1 MNYRDKFY
9 SKYVSTHT
17 SHLYGEV
24 SLEDIKKQFPVWRKL
39 FGRFLPKDK
48 NAKIIDLGCGNGSF
62 VYWLQQNGY
71 LNAEGVDVSP
81 EQIKAAQDL
90 GIKNIYQDDCK
101 NYLTGKKEIYDCI
114 FMLHVLEHFNKEEV
128 LDILEIIHQSLKING
143 ILVITTPNAEA
154 PVMGNQIRYGDFTH
168 DTLFARNSIRQVLSV
183 SNFKDIEVYPVPP
196 MIHGFKSLTRF
207 ILWKCYVELKFKLY
221 LLVETGSAKGI
232 FTNSLIAVAKK

>member
-9 SKYVSTHT
+9 SKYISAHT

-143 ILVITTPNAEA
+143 ILVITTPNAESFFA
-154 PVMGNQIRYGDFTH
+154 GQFRYGDFTH
-168 DTLFARNSIRQVLSV
+168 DTIFAKNSIRQVLLV
-183 SNFKDIEVYPVPP
+183 SNFKNIKVYSTPPVV
-196 MIHGFKSLTRF
+196 HGFKSLIRF
-207 ILWKCYVELKFKLY
+207 ILWKYCIELVLKFY
-221 LLVETGSAKGI
+221 LLVETGAVRGI
-232 FTNSLIAVAKK
+232 FTHSLIAVAKK

>member
-9 SKYVSTHT
+9 SKYVSTQV
-17 SHLYGEV
+17 SQIFGEID
-24 SLEDIKKQFPVWRKL
+24 LDFIKKQFFVWRKF

-128 LDILEIIHQSLKING
+128 LDILEIIYQSLKING
-143 ILVITTPNAEA
+143 ILVIATPNAEA
-154 PVMGNQIRYGDFTH
+154 PLMGNQIRYGDFTH
-168 DTLFARNSIRQVLSV
+168 DTIFAKNSIRQVLLV
-183 SNFKDIEVYPVPP
+183 SNFKNIKVYSTPPVV
-196 MIHGFKSLTRF
+196 HGFKSLIRF
-207 ILWKCYVELKFKLY
+207 ILWKYCIELVLKFY
-221 LLVETGSAKGI
+221 LLVETGAVKGI
-232 FTNSLIAVAKK
+232 FTHSLIVVAKK

>member
-90 GIKNIYQDDCK
+90 GIKNIYQANFQ
-101 NYLTGKKEIYDCI
+101 NYLIGKKEIYDFV
-114 FMLHVLEHFNKEEV
+114 FMHHVLEHFNKEEV

-143 ILVITTPNAEA
+143 ILVITTPNAESFFA
-154 PVMGNQIRYGDFTH
+154 GQFRYGDFTH
-168 DTLFARNSIRQVLSV
+168 DTIFAKNSIRQVLLV
-183 SNFKDIEVYPVPP
+183 SNFKNIKVYSTPPVV
-196 MIHGFKSLTRF
+196 HGFKSLTRF